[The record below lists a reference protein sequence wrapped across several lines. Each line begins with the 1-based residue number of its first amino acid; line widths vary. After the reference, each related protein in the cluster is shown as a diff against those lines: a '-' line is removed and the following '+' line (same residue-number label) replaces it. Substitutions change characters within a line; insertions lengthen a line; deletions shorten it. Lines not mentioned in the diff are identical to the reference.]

1 MDVRMGYDKYEDL
14 DHSAFFSFL
23 LPFGHE
29 LYEGLDGV
37 QVEVLSSDH
46 SLEKIALYSLSLK
59 FSFTFI
65 P

>member
-1 MDVRMGYDKYEDL
+1 MYVCDMISMKIL
-14 DHSAFFSFL
+14 IIQLFSFL

-37 QVEVLSSDH
+37 LVEVLFSDH
-46 SLEKIALYSLSLK
+46 SLEKIAHYSLSLK
-59 FSFTFI
+59 FSFTCI